1 MKGPVPAAERVHL
14 HQMKQTKNNPAL
26 KSVFVV
32 FIFLFFVLSLLFN
45 KPPME
50 YLDSSISNFVVS
62 NRIGEINS
70 FSIFLSHLFEPFYAV
85 IIIFLLGIILWVK
98 NKKKDAAFLV
108 AISFVSAVSVFLIK
122 QIFMRP
128 RPLIQFIAEKG
139 YSFPSGHSLIAVI
152 IFGSF
157 VYFFFKKVWGV
168 WIYSLFCVLI
178 VGLSRIYLNVHW
190 FSDVI
195 GGFLLGG
202 IILLGAILLLES
214 SICRRLISLN
224 RPK

>member
-128 RPLIQFIAEKG
+128 RPLIQFIAETG

-214 SICRRLISLN
+214 SICRRLINLN